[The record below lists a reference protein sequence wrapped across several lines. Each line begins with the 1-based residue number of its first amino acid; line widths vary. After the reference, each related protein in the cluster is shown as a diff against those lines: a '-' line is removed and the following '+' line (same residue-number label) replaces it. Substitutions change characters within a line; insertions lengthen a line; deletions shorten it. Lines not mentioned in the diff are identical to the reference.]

1 MQRFLKEFFYYTREQ
16 RRGICLLIIGII
28 VVWIAC
34 TGYSAWKKSRP
45 VPTAEI
51 IQESMDKQ
59 KCQEFVASLQKE
71 NDGNKK
77 FFNSYKDDYR
87 SNTNRRYPNKEEP
100 VVLTNF
106 NPNTADSLTFR
117 RLGLRGWMVKNILHY
132 RSKGGHFRR
141 PEDFKRIY
149 GLTSEEYARL
159 LPYIHLSPQDTT
171 RTAPR
176 LFHPGNKIQE
186 IIKYPEGTLVN
197 LNKAD
202 TTELKK
208 IPGIGSGIARMII
221 GYRQRL
227 GGYYKIEQLDEIHLD
242 SKMIR
247 KWFEVNP
254 GEIHR
259 INLNRAGI
267 DRLRHH
273 PYINFYQAKAIVEY
287 RRKNSTINS
296 LKPFSLYEEFTPN
309 DLERI
314 SPYVCFK

>member
-16 RRGICLLIIGII
+16 RRGIYLLIVGII
-28 VVWIAC
+28 AIWAVY
-34 TGYSAWKKSRP
+34 TGYSAWEKSRSI
-45 VPTAEI
+45 PTGEI
-51 IQESMDKQ
+51 SQENRDKQ

-71 NDGNKK
+71 NGGNKK
-77 FFNSYKDDYR
+77 YANSYRGYTFK
-87 SNTNRRYPNKEEP
+87 TNKEYSTKKEP
-100 VVLTNF
+100 TILANF
-106 NPNTADSLTFR
+106 NPNTADSLAFR
-117 RLGLRGWMVKNILHY
+117 RLGLPGWIVKNILRY
-132 RSKGGHFRR
+132 RSKGGHFRKS
-141 PEDFKRIY
+141 EDFKRIY
-149 GLTSEEYARL
+149 GLTSEEYALL
-159 LPYIHLSPQDTT
+159 LPYMHLSPKDTV
-171 RTAPR
+171 RTATQ
-176 LFHPGNKIQE
+176 LFHPVNKVQTLS
-186 IIKYPEGTLVN
+186 KYQTGTLVD

-221 GYRQRL
+221 EYRQRL
-227 GGYYKIEQLDEIHLD
+227 GGYYKIEQLDEIHLN

-267 DRLRHH
+267 DGLRHH

-287 RRKNSTINS
+287 RRRSGTISS